1 MSRNIGEQLGVK
13 LKSRKFTMQIDES
26 TVRLS

>member
-1 MSRNIGEQLGVK
+1 MSINIREQLGVK